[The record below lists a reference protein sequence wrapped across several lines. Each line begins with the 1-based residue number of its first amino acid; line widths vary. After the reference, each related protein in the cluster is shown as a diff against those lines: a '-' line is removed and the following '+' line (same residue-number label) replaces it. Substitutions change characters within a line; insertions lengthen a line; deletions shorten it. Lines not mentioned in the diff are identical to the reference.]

1 MAGSLIL
8 LEGIGKTFAMPGG
21 EGASVTVLRD
31 IDLMV
36 EAGEFLALQGTS
48 GSGKS
53 TLLSIIGLLDRPTA
67 GRYLLNGRDVSH
79 LSDDELSDLRNATLG
94 FVFQSFHLI
103 PYATALEN
111 VLLPG
116 MYSHAPQGRLR
127 KRAHE
132 LLERVGL
139 GDRADFRPGRL
150 SGGQQQ
156 RVAMARALLNDPDL
170 LLADEPTGQ
179 LDSATSA
186 GIMDLFREIN
196 ATGKTVILVT
206 HDDEVAAAARRVVRL
221 RDGQARE
228 DPRDGAGG

>member
-1 MAGSLIL
+1 MAELIR
-8 LEGIGKTFAMPGG
+8 LEHLTRTFTMPGG
-21 EGASVTVLRD
+21 GGEVPVLRD
-31 IDLMV
+31 IDLTV
-36 EAGEFLALQGTS
+36 DEGEFLALQGTS

-53 TLLSIIGLLDRPTA
+53 TLLSILGLLDRQSA
-67 GRYLLNGRDVSH
+67 GRYLLRGRDVSA
-79 LSDDELSDLRNATLG
+79 LSDDELSDLRNQAIG

-116 MYSHAPQGRLR
+116 MYGHTPQGKLR
-127 KRAHE
+127 RRAEE
-132 LLERVGL
+132 LLARVGL
-139 GDRADFRPGRL
+139 SDRKNFRPGRL

-156 RVAMARALLNDPDL
+156 RVAMARAMLNDPDL

-186 GIMDLFREIN
+186 GIMELFTEIN

-206 HDDEVAAAARRVVRL
+206 HDAQVAATARRIVRL
-221 RDGQARE
+221 ADGRVQGGE
-228 DPRDGAGG
+228 GA